1 MVLIYVIAL
10 LVYSRKN
17 NKSEDRSV
25 SSVSTSSIIATPRN
39 YIINVIENNDKID
52 IQQYADVSINIKDIL
67 EKTNSPLGNTETVT
81 SKPQTSYEEIDF
93 LEYITI
99 KIKENE
105 N

>member
-1 MVLIYVIAL
+1 MLLIYTVGLFI
-10 LVYSRKN
+10 YRKS

-25 SSVSTSSIIATPRN
+25 SSVSTPSIIATPRN
-39 YIINVIENNDKID
+39 YIINVIENRDEID

-67 EKTNSPLGNTETVT
+67 EKTHPPQEEENGIT
-81 SKPQTSYEEIDF
+81 SKSQISYEEIDF

-99 KIKENE
+99 KIKKNE